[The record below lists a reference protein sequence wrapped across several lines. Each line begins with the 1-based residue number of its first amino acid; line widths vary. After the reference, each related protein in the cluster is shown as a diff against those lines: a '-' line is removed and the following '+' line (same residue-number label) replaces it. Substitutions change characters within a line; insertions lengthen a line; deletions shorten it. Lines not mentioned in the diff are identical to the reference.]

1 MKEFIIEGQKYW
13 AVLAKATELSS
24 VPPVSGVIRVTDY
37 VQKCAL
43 TSDGKSGCRGYIL
56 NK

>member
-43 TSDGKSGCRGYIL
+43 TSDGKSGCRGYTE
-56 NK
+56 